1 MNRSHAPVLV
11 VSAVVVII
19 GACASGAG
27 ATPPGTPFASQS
39 SAPSTPASSPSI
51 SLPVTT
57 PDAAA
62 ALVIASD
69 PWFAG
74 IGKRDPNMIGA
85 CCWYTATAAGDGSF
99 QVNIEIGWGDC
110 PSGCIEKHDWT
121 YTVAADGT
129 VKLDRETGPAV
140 PPGSDG
146 GGGTGTG
153 TADGGLPSGPGIA
166 GQALAGPTCP
176 VVTPGD
182 PGCNDRPVAGATI
195 LIRDSNGTVVA
206 ELTTDAAG
214 RFQAVLPPGTY
225 RVVPQP
231 VEGFMG
237 TASAIDVTVGG
248 SFQVVQISYDTGIR

>member
-1 MNRSHAPVLV
+1 VLV
-11 VSAVVVII
+11 LSAVVVII

-27 ATPPGTPFASQS
+27 ATPPATPATSPSVAAS
-39 SAPSTPASSPSI
+39 APASSPSI
-51 SLPVTT
+51 ALPVTT

-69 PWFAG
+69 PRFAG
-74 IGKRDPNMIGA
+74 IGKRDANMIGA
-85 CCWYTATAAGDGSF
+85 CCWYSASAAGDGSF

-121 YTVAADGT
+121 YTVAVDGT
-129 VKLDRETGPAV
+129 IKLVRETGPAV

-146 GGGTGTG
+146 GGGTGTATG
-153 TADGGLPSGPGIA
+153 DGGLPAGPGIA

-182 PGCNDRPVAGATI
+182 PGCNDRPVNGATI
-195 LIRDSNGTVVA
+195 LIRDANGTVVA

-214 RFQAVLPPGTY
+214 RFQVVLPPGSY
-225 RVVPQP
+225 RVEPQP

-237 TASAIDVTVGG
+237 TAPSIDVMVGG
-248 SFQVVQISYDTGIR
+248 TFQVVQISYDTGIR

>member
-11 VSAVVVII
+11 LSAIVVII

-27 ATPPGTPFASQS
+27 ATSPATPATSPS
-39 SAPSTPASSPSI
+39 AAPSAPAPSPSI
-51 SLPVTT
+51 ALPIST

-69 PWFAG
+69 SRFAG

-85 CCWYTATAAGDGSF
+85 CCWYSATAAGDGSF
-99 QVNIEIGWGDC
+99 QVTIEIGWGDC
-110 PSGCIEKHDWT
+110 PSGCIEKHDWM
-121 YTVAADGT
+121 YTVAAHGT

-146 GGGTGTG
+146 GGGTGTATG
-153 TADGGLPSGPGIA
+153 DGGMPAGPGIA

-182 PGCNDRPVAGATI
+182 PGCNDRPVNGATI
-195 LIRDSNGTVVA
+195 LIRDANGTVVA
-206 ELTTDAAG
+206 ELTTDATG
-214 RFQAVLPPGTY
+214 HFQVVLPPGTY
-225 RVVPQP
+225 RIEPQP